1 MGLLTLVITTVA
13 EVLGLA
19 FWLHDA
25 HQGHFYRGLIWLSM
39 GEAIEVGVFI
49 AFLYRGPA
57 TQRSRSALHVIVRL
71 IGIGLFE
78 FIVWLISWYFMQAVG
93 YFGGIIAL
101 AVLMHIKHDTDVATI
116 SDTNL
121 FRQVF
126 TPKGLTATGLEVL
139 GAILCYM
146 LVLSGQ
152 FWLGT
157 VILLAC
163 ITVEHVVGG
172 RIVNEA
178 LAGRHFL
185 TRNPDRA

>member
-1 MGLLTLVITTVA
+1 MRLLTLVIMTVA

-25 HQGHFYRGLIWLSM
+25 HQGHSYRGLIWLST
-39 GEAIEVGVFI
+39 GLAIEVGMLI
-49 AFLYRGPA
+49 AFLYRGSVA
-57 TQRSRSALHVIVRL
+57 ETNRSALQVNVRL
-71 IGIGLFE
+71 IGIALFE
-78 FIVWLISWYFMQAVG
+78 FIIWLIWLYLMQAVG

-101 AVLMHIKHDTDVATI
+101 AVLMHIKHDADLATI

-121 FRQVF
+121 FLKVF

-139 GAILCYM
+139 GAVVCYM
-146 LVLSGQ
+146 LVLSEQ

-163 ITVEHVVGG
+163 ITVEHVVAGL
-172 RIVNEA
+172 IVNEA

-185 TRNPDRA
+185 TRNPDRP